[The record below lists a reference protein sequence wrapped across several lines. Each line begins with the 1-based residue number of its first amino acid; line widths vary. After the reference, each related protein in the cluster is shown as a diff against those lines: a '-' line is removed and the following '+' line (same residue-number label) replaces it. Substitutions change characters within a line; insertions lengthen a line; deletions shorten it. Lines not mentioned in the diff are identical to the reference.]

1 MGCVFSGKCKSG
13 FPYPKTDHESIKST
27 LRVDSSDQ
35 TQVRI
40 FQIHNLNVFFGLGR
54 IWKKYFWQAVFQRK
68 KRYPTDAVH
77 VWLLTECWWRLI
89 NFMPLV
95 TYHSILRETFVFQ
108 IDTDINFAYS
118 FVAYVAFSSVL
129 SSPRGSV
136 FFLPTRSTRTCRFM
150 VNDPISDPLFFGEL
164 RISITWDHKSV
175 FGFSQ
180 NNAPQPWCRASFI
193 SSCWFC
199 STRLV
204 KVGLWPWYTKMGITL
219 YLYVD

>member
-1 MGCVFSGKCKSG
+1 MKIRIPVSKNGSWIHKIHTQGGFVGSNPSPDFSDSQSERFFWGGGGGGGWEGFEKS
-13 FPYPKTDHESIKST
+13 
-27 LRVDSSDQ
+27 
-35 TQVRI
+35 I
-40 FQIHNLNVFFGLGR
+40 FNKRFF
-54 IWKKYFWQAVFQRK
+54 KEK
-68 KRYPTDAVH
+68 KRYPTDAVQL
-77 VWLLTECWWRLI
+77 WLLTECWWRLI

-118 FVAYVAFSSVL
+118 FVAYVAFSSEL
-129 SSPRGSV
+129 SSLRGSV

-150 VNDPISDPLFFGEL
+150 VNDPISDLLFFWQL
-164 RISITWDHKSV
+164 RISITWDHKPV